1 MKDGEIM
8 SEIKLKPVLQ
18 EKVEEEKREKQRLKK
33 QYGIEK
39 ADGVVVVEKVTIA
52 DKLDALFRMLLNVI
66 VYLGFS
72 VGLFCLI
79 YPDTRA
85 VFLKRLQEVLNQL
98 LSFIN

>member
-1 MKDGEIM
+1 M

-52 DKLDALFRMLLNVI
+52 DKLGRFVPYVVECHCVFRLFGWFILPLSI
-66 VYLGFS
+66 LIQGPYL
-72 VGLFCLI
+72 
-79 YPDTRA
+79 
-85 VFLKRLQEVLNQL
+85 
-98 LSFIN
+98 